1 MRHILPREMSVV
13 KSKAATRSLR
23 RSGGGGFGPLESTL
37 NAQRRRASLVAM
49 AAPQFN
55 LNSDGADAGA
65 VKREVPRGGKMDT
78 KKSDMEWT
86 GMGLSG
92 ASVASVVGGGLGVG
106 MDLERELSLLT
117 DCIGESI
124 P

>member
-1 MRHILPREMSVV
+1 
-13 KSKAATRSLR
+13 
-23 RSGGGGFGPLESTL
+23 
-37 NAQRRRASLVAM
+37 
-49 AAPQFN
+49 
-55 LNSDGADAGA
+55 
-65 VKREVPRGGKMDT
+65 MDT